1 MLLDEIK
8 YSKALFVFLATNLFQ
23 DVDCVTVPTS

>member
-1 MLLDEIK
+1 MLDEVK

-23 DVDCVTVPTS
+23 DIDGVATPTS